1 MGAKPSKEMAICFVV
16 FNPAQTKRILMN
28 YYYSRSQFEL
38 QQLPVYTIELVYEGR
53 KPEIPD
59 AIHVHTSSYMFHKE
73 NLYRVL
79 FQHLPKQYKK
89 LAFLDADVFFKD
101 PSWYDQTSK
110 LLDTFDIVQ
119 PYETAHW
126 LDLTYTETQLSRK
139 TVLLMPTK
147 KWSFEYHPGFAWCM
161 RRKWYKHNGF
171 FEYAI
176 SGSADTLSCAA
187 WLKKEFPKGFQSLP
201 KAIRPAYEDYKEKL
215 KEPKMTYVAD
225 MDIYHLYHG
234 SRVNRKYADRHKM
247 IDIDADIRN
256 LTLKNEE
263 GVLEWK
269 EPAIWNELFY
279 TYFKE
284 RHDDDLS
291 QENEDKKK
299 EVVKVTKT
307 S

>member
-1 MGAKPSKEMAICFVV
+1 
-16 FNPAQTKRILMN
+16 
-28 YYYSRSQFEL
+28 
-38 QQLPVYTIELVYEGR
+38 
-53 KPEIPD
+53 
-59 AIHVHTSSYMFHKE
+59 MFHKE

-79 FQHLPKQYKK
+79 FDKLPKHYKK

-101 PSWYDQTSK
+101 PSWYDETCK
-110 LLDTFDIVQ
+110 LLDTHDIVQ

-139 TVLLMPTK
+139 TVLLMPTN
-147 KWSFEYHPGFAWCM
+147 KWTFEYHPGFAWCM
-161 RRKWYKHNGF
+161 KRKWFKHNGF
-171 FEYAI
+171 FEYAL

-201 KAIRPAYEDYKEKL
+201 KSIRPAYEEYKANLQDPRITYL
-215 KEPKMTYVAD
+215 KG

-234 SRVNRKYADRHKM
+234 SRVNRQYAERHKM
-247 IDIDADIRN
+247 LDVDADIRN

-263 GVLEWK
+263 GVLQWK
-269 EPAIWNELFY
+269 EPQVWNELFSN
-279 TYFKE
+279 YFKQ

-291 QENEDKKK
+291 ME
-299 EVVKVTKT
+299 VKVEEKQKERR

>member
-28 YYYSRSQFEL
+28 YYYARSQFEM
-38 QQLPVYTIELVYEGR
+38 QRLPVFTIELVYEGQP
-53 KPEIPD
+53 PEIPD
-59 AIHVHTSSYMFHKE
+59 AIHVPTNSYMFHKE

-79 FQHLPKQYKK
+79 FQKLPKHYKK

-101 PSWYDQTSK
+101 SSWYDETCK
-110 LLDTFDIVQ
+110 LLDTHDIVQ

-126 LDLTYTETQLSRK
+126 LDLTYRETQLSRK
-139 TVLLMPTK
+139 TVLLMPTN

-161 RRKWYKHNGF
+161 KRKWFKHNGF
-171 FEYAI
+171 FEYAL

-201 KAIRPAYEDYKEKL
+201 KSIRPAYEEYKANLQDPRITYL
-215 KEPKMTYVAD
+215 KGMN
-225 MDIYHLYHG
+225 IYHLYHG
-234 SRVNRKYADRHKM
+234 SRVNRQYAERHKM
-247 IDIDADIRN
+247 LDVDADIR
-256 LTLKNEE
+256 TVTFKNEE
-263 GVLEWK
+263 GVLQWK
-269 EPAIWNELFY
+269 EPQVWNELFSN
-279 TYFKE
+279 YFKQ

-291 QENEDKKK
+291 IE
-299 EVVKVTKT
+299 VKVEEKQKERR

>member
-1 MGAKPSKEMAICFVV
+1 MGAKPSKDMAICFVV

-38 QQLPVYTIELVYEGR
+38 QQLPVYTIELVYPGR
-53 KPEIPD
+53 DPEIPD
-59 AIHVHTSSYMFHKE
+59 AIHVHTNSYMFHKE

-79 FQHLPKQYKK
+79 FKHLPKHYKK

-101 PSWYDQTSK
+101 PSWYDKTSQ

-139 TVLLMPTK
+139 TVLLIPSS

-176 SGSADTLSCAA
+176 SGSADTLSSAF

-201 KAIRPAYEDYKEKL
+201 KAIRPAYEDYKAKL
-215 KEPKMTYVAD
+215 KEPKITYVKD

-269 EPAIWNELFY
+269 EPSVWNPLFY
-279 TYFKE
+279 NYFKE

-291 QENEDKKK
+291 EEKKEEKK
-299 EVVKVTKT
+299 EVPKTVKT